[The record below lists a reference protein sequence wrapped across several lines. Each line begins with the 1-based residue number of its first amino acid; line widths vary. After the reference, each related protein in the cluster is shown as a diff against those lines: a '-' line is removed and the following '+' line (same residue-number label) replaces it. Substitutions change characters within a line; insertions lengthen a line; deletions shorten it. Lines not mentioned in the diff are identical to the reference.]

1 MAAMFGGDGQIPLEQ
16 WFFETP
22 VLTRYWTTAVVVTGI
37 LVQCHIVTPF
47 QLFYSYRAVFSKG
60 QVRLPSLSLYLISM
74 TDKSNLTLRSTGDY

>member
-37 LVQCHIVTPF
+37 LVQCQIVTPF

-60 QVRLPSLSLYLISM
+60 QVRLPSLYLTSITQM
-74 TDKSNLTLRSTGDY
+74 TNLSLRSTGGY